1 MTNKSWG
8 SLAAGVFLIGLGV
21 LFLLGQ
27 FIRINLWGLLW
38 PFWIIGFGALFF
50 AGMLAGGKSAAGL
63 AIPGS
68 IISMV
73 GLILLYQNW
82 SGYWESWSYAWALI
96 IVAVGIGLFIMGAW
110 NGQERTR
117 RAGVDVAGVGIVL
130 FLVFGAFF
138 ELGAAMLGM
147 RRAGGV
153 LWPLILISAGLYL
166 LIKHSGLL
174 PDRHSATNPEPSSL
188 AMQAPR
194 PDEPPSN
201 S

>member
-1 MTNKSWG
+1 MTSRSWG

-27 FIRINLWGLLW
+27 FVRINLWEWLW

-50 AGMLAGGKSAAGL
+50 VGMLAGGKSAAGL

-82 SGYWESWSYAWALI
+82 FGHWESWAYAWALI
-96 IVAVGIGLFIMGAW
+96 PVAVGIGLFIMGLW
-110 NGQERTR
+110 NGRESTR
-117 RAGVDVAGVGIVL
+117 RAGINVAGVGIVL

-138 ELGAAMLGM
+138 ELGAVMLGM

-153 LWPLILISAGLYL
+153 LWPLILIGAGLYL
-166 LIKHSGLL
+166 LITRSGLL
-174 PDRHSATNPEPSSL
+174 SGSNSSTSQEPPASVAES
-188 AMQAPR
+188 PR
-194 PDEPPSN
+194 SDEPPSN
-201 S
+201 P